1 LKRVKDHACGAVLDR
16 SAGECFRRYQPGIVG
31 LCPNFLHRVPQ
42 AKKPIEKF
50 REGPFHVSIWE
61 NEGINGAFR
70 TASFQIRFKKGDD
83 WQSGTSYGLSEL
95 AHLEIAAK
103 QARTRI

>member
-1 LKRVKDHACGAVLDR
+1 MPQFPPPRPPGEEADR
-16 SAGECFRRYQPGIVG
+16 EVSG
-31 LCPNFLHRVPQ
+31 
-42 AKKPIEKF
+42 
-50 REGPFHVSIWE
+50 GPVHVSIWE
-61 NEGINGAFR
+61 NEGINSAFR
-70 TASFQIRFKKGDD
+70 TASFEIRFKKGDD